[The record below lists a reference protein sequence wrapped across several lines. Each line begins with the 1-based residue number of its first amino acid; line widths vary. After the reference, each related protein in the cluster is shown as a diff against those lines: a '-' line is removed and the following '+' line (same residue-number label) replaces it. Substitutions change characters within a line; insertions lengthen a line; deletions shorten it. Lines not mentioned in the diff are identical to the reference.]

1 MAKIYTDKDASL
13 EPLKGKTIAV
23 IGYGIQGR
31 AQALN
36 LRDSGLKVI
45 IGLRKGG
52 NSWNLAVSEGFEVY
66 EVSDAVAQADVIM
79 VLIPDMEQPKVWQN
93 QIAPFLKEGAV
104 VDFAHGFNIH
114 YGLIKPP
121 KNVDVIMVAP
131 KAPGKAVREEF
142 LAGRGVPA
150 LVAVH
155 QDYSGAALKY
165 ALAIAKGIG
174 ATRAG
179 VIETTFAEETET
191 DLIGEQIVLVGGL
204 MELIKKGFEVLVEM
218 GYQPEVAYFEVL
230 NETKLIMDL
239 IWQRGIYGMLN
250 SVSDTAKYGGLT
262 VGPKIIDEEVKKKMR
277 IFALRVKSGEFA
289 KEWVEEYARGGLTL
303 KKLMESARTHP
314 IEIVGAEMRKLLFGR
329 QQE

>member
-1 MAKIYTDKDASL
+1 MARIYTDKDASL
-13 EPLKGKTIAV
+13 EELKGKTIAV

-52 NSWNLAVSEGFEVY
+52 KSWELATSEGFEVY
-66 EVSDAVAQADVIM
+66 EISEAVKRADVVM
-79 VLIPDMEQPKVWQN
+79 VLIPDMEQPKVWET
-93 QIAPFLKEGAV
+93 QIGPFLKEGAV

-121 KNVDVIMVAP
+121 KYVDVVMVAP

-142 LAGRGVPA
+142 LAGRGVPV
-150 LVAVH
+150 LVAVY
-155 QDYSGAALKY
+155 QDYSGSALKR

-230 NETKLIMDL
+230 NEAKLIMDL
-239 IWQRGIYGMLN
+239 IWRNGIYGMLTG
-250 SVSDTAKYGGLT
+250 VSDTAKYGGLT
-262 VGPKIIDEEVKKKMR
+262 VGPKVIDEEVKAKMKNA
-277 IFALRVKSGEFA
+277 ALRVKSGEFA
-289 KEWVEEYARGGLTL
+289 KEWIEEYSKGAPNL
-303 KKLMESARTHP
+303 KRLMELVRSHP
-314 IEIVGAEMRKLLFGR
+314 IEQVGKEMRKLLFGT
-329 QQE
+329 

>member
-1 MAKIYTDKDASL
+1 MARVYTDSDASL
-13 EPLKGKTIAV
+13 EPLKNKTIAV

-31 AQALN
+31 AQAMN
-36 LRDSGLKVI
+36 LRDSGLRVVVS
-45 IGLRKGG
+45 LRKGG
-52 NSWNLAVSEGFEVY
+52 KSWDLAVSERFEVY
-66 EVSDAVAQADVIM
+66 EVEEAVKRADVVL
-79 VLIPDMEQPKVWQN
+79 VLIPDMEQPKVWER
-93 QIAPFLKEGAV
+93 QIGPFLKEGAV

-121 KNVDVIMVAP
+121 RHVDVVMVAP

-155 QDYSGAALKY
+155 QDYSGSALKY
-165 ALAIAKGIG
+165 ALALAKGIG

-191 DLIGEQIVLVGGL
+191 DLIGEQTVLVGGL
-204 MELIKKGFEVLVEM
+204 MELIKRGFEVLVEM

-230 NETKLIMDL
+230 NEAKLIMDL

-250 SVSDTAKYGGLT
+250 GVSDTAKYGGLT
-262 VGPKIIDEEVKKKMR
+262 VGPKVIDEDLKDKMR
-277 IFALRVKSGEFA
+277 QAALRVKSGEFA
-289 KEWVEEYARGGLTL
+289 KEWVEEYSKGAPTL
-303 KKLMESARTHP
+303 KRLMEAVKNHP
-314 IEIVGAEMRKLLFGR
+314 IEQVGTQMRKLLFGP
-329 QQE
+329 

>member
-1 MAKIYTDKDASL
+1 MARVYTDSDASL
-13 EPLKGKTIAV
+13 EPLKNKTIAV

-31 AQALN
+31 AQAMN
-36 LRDSGLKVI
+36 LRDSGLRVVV
-45 IGLRKGG
+45 GLRKGG
-52 NSWNLAVSEGFEVY
+52 KSWDLAVSEKFEVY
-66 EVSDAVAQADVIM
+66 EVEEAVKRADVVL
-79 VLIPDMEQPKVWQN
+79 VLIPDMEQPKVWER
-93 QIAPFLKEGAV
+93 QIGPFLKEGAV

-121 KNVDVIMVAP
+121 RHVDVVMVAP

-155 QDYSGAALKY
+155 QDYSGSALKY
-165 ALAIAKGIG
+165 ALALAKGIG

-191 DLIGEQIVLVGGL
+191 DLIGEQTVLVGGL
-204 MELIKKGFEVLVEM
+204 MELIKRGFEVLVEM

-230 NETKLIMDL
+230 NEAKLIMDL

-250 SVSDTAKYGGLT
+250 GVSDTAKYGGLT
-262 VGPKIIDEEVKKKMR
+262 VGPKVIDEDVKDKMR
-277 IFALRVKSGEFA
+277 QAALRVKSGEFA
-289 KEWVEEYARGGLTL
+289 KEWVEEYSKGAPTL
-303 KKLMESARTHP
+303 KRLMEAVKNHP
-314 IEIVGAEMRKLLFGR
+314 IEQVGTQMRKLLFGP
-329 QQE
+329 

>member
-1 MAKIYTDKDASL
+1 MARVYTDSDASL
-13 EPLKGKTIAV
+13 EPLKSKTIAV

-31 AQALN
+31 AQAMN
-36 LRDSGLKVI
+36 LRDSGLRVVV
-45 IGLRKGG
+45 GLRKGG
-52 NSWNLAVSEGFEVY
+52 KSWDLAVAERFEVC
-66 EVSDAVAQADVIM
+66 EVEEAVKRADVVL
-79 VLIPDMEQPKVWQN
+79 VLIPDMEQPKVWER
-93 QIAPFLKEGAV
+93 QIGPFLKEGAV

-121 KNVDVIMVAP
+121 RHVDVVMVAP

-155 QDYSGAALKY
+155 QDYSGSALKY
-165 ALAIAKGIG
+165 ALALARGIG

-191 DLIGEQIVLVGGL
+191 DLIGEQTVLVGGL
-204 MELIKKGFEVLVEM
+204 MELIKRGFEVLVEM

-230 NETKLIMDL
+230 NEAKLIMDL

-250 SVSDTAKYGGLT
+250 GISDTAKYGGLT
-262 VGPKIIDEEVKKKMR
+262 VGPKVIDEDVKDKMR
-277 IFALRVKSGEFA
+277 QAALRVKSGEFA
-289 KEWVEEYARGGLTL
+289 KEWLEEYSKGAPTL
-303 KKLMESARTHP
+303 KRLMEAVKNHP
-314 IEIVGAEMRKLLFGR
+314 IEQVGTQMRKLLFGP
-329 QQE
+329 

>member
-1 MAKIYTDKDASL
+1 MAKIYTERDASL
-13 EPLKGKTIAV
+13 EPLRGKTIAV
-23 IGYGIQGR
+23 VGYGIQGR

-45 IGLRKGG
+45 IGVRRGG
-52 NSWNLAVSEGFEVY
+52 KSWELASSEGFEVY
-66 EVSDAVAQADVIM
+66 EVGDAVARADVVM
-79 VLIPDMEQPKVWQN
+79 VLIPDMEQPKVWRE
-93 QIAPFLKEGAV
+93 QIAPNLREGAV
-104 VDFAHGFNIH
+104 VDFAHGFNVH

-121 KNVDVIMVAP
+121 KNVDVVMVAP
-131 KAPGKAVREEF
+131 KGPGRAVREEY

-150 LVAVH
+150 LVAVY
-155 QDYSGAALKY
+155 QDYSGSALKY

-191 DLIGEQIVLVGGL
+191 DLIGEQTVLVGGL

-230 NETKLIMDL
+230 NEAKLIMDL

-250 SVSDTAKYGGLT
+250 GVSDTAKYGGLT
-262 VGPKIIDEEVKKKMR
+262 VGPKIINEDVKRRMKEAAM
-277 IFALRVKSGEFA
+277 RVKNGDFA
-289 KEWVEEYARGGLTL
+289 REWVEEYSRGAPTL
-303 KKLMESARTHP
+303 KRLMEEAKGHQ
-314 IEIVGAEMRKLLFGR
+314 IEKVGEEMRRLIFAL
-329 QQE
+329 

>member
-1 MAKIYTDKDASL
+1 MAKIYTDREASL

-36 LRDSGLKVI
+36 LRDSGLEVI
-45 IGLRKGG
+45 IGLRRGG
-52 NSWNLAVSEGFEVY
+52 KSWELATSEGFRVY
-66 EVSDAVAQADVIM
+66 EIGEAVRKADVIL
-79 VLIPDMEQPKVWQN
+79 VLIPDMEQPKVWQE
-93 QIAPFLKEGAV
+93 QIAPNLKEGAV
-104 VDFAHGFNIH
+104 VDFAHGFNVH
-114 YGLIKPP
+114 FGLIKPP
-121 KNVDVIMVAP
+121 KNIDVIMVAP
-131 KAPGKAVREEF
+131 KAPGKAVREEY

-150 LVAVH
+150 LVAVY
-155 QDYSGAALKY
+155 QDYSGSALKY
-165 ALAIAKGIG
+165 ALALAKGIG

-230 NETKLIMDL
+230 NEAKLIMDL

-250 SVSDTAKYGGLT
+250 GVSDTAKYGGLT
-262 VGPKIIDEEVKKKMR
+262 VGPRVIDENVKRKMKE
-277 IFALRVKSGEFA
+277 AAMRVKSGEFA
-289 KEWVEEYARGGLTL
+289 KEWVEEYNRGAPTL
-303 KKLMESARTHP
+303 RKLMEEARTHP
-314 IEIVGAEMRKLLFGR
+314 IEKVGEKMRKLLFGP
-329 QQE
+329 

>member
-1 MAKIYTDKDASL
+1 MARVYTDSDASL
-13 EPLKGKTIAV
+13 EPLKNKTIAV

-31 AQALN
+31 AQAMN
-36 LRDSGLKVI
+36 LRDSGLRVI
-45 IGLRKGG
+45 VGLRKGG
-52 NSWNLAVSEGFEVY
+52 KSWDLAVSERFEVY
-66 EVSDAVAQADVIM
+66 EVEEAVKRADVVL
-79 VLIPDMEQPKVWQN
+79 VLIPDMEQPMVWER
-93 QIAPFLKEGAV
+93 QIGPFLKEGAV

-121 KNVDVIMVAP
+121 RHVDVVMVAP

-155 QDYSGAALKY
+155 QDYSGSALKY
-165 ALAIAKGIG
+165 ALALAKGIG

-191 DLIGEQIVLVGGL
+191 DLIGEQTVLVGGL
-204 MELIKKGFEVLVEM
+204 MELIKRGFEVLVEM

-230 NETKLIMDL
+230 NEAKLIMDL

-250 SVSDTAKYGGLT
+250 GVSDTAKYGGLT
-262 VGPKIIDEEVKKKMR
+262 VGPKVIDEDVKDKMR
-277 IFALRVKSGEFA
+277 QAALRVKSGEFA
-289 KEWVEEYARGGLTL
+289 KEWVEEYSKGAPTL
-303 KKLMESARTHP
+303 KRLMEAVKNHP
-314 IEIVGAEMRKLLFGR
+314 IEQVGTQMRKLLFGP
-329 QQE
+329 

>member
-1 MAKIYTDKDASL
+1 MARVYTDSDASL
-13 EPLKGKTIAV
+13 EPLKNKTIAV

-31 AQALN
+31 AQAMN
-36 LRDSGLKVI
+36 LRDSGLRVVV
-45 IGLRKGG
+45 GLRKGG
-52 NSWNLAVSEGFEVY
+52 KSWDLAVSERFEVY
-66 EVSDAVAQADVIM
+66 EVEEAVKRADVVL
-79 VLIPDMEQPKVWQN
+79 VLIPDMEQPMVWER
-93 QIAPFLKEGAV
+93 QIGPFLKEGAV

-121 KNVDVIMVAP
+121 RHVDVVMVAP

-155 QDYSGAALKY
+155 QDYSGSALKY
-165 ALAIAKGIG
+165 ALALAKGIG

-191 DLIGEQIVLVGGL
+191 DLIGEQTVLVGGL
-204 MELIKKGFEVLVEM
+204 MELIKRGFEVLVEM

-230 NETKLIMDL
+230 NEAKLIMDL

-250 SVSDTAKYGGLT
+250 GVSDTAKYGGLI
-262 VGPKIIDEEVKKKMR
+262 VGPKVIDEDVKDKMR
-277 IFALRVKSGEFA
+277 QAALRVKSGEFA
-289 KEWVEEYARGGLTL
+289 KEWVEEYSKGAPTL
-303 KKLMESARTHP
+303 KRLMEAVKNHP
-314 IEIVGAEMRKLLFGR
+314 IEQVGTQMRKLLFGP
-329 QQE
+329 

>member
-1 MAKIYTDKDASL
+1 MARVYTDSDASL
-13 EPLKGKTIAV
+13 EPLKNKTIAV

-31 AQALN
+31 AQAMN
-36 LRDSGLKVI
+36 LRDSGLRVVV
-45 IGLRKGG
+45 GLRKGG
-52 NSWNLAVSEGFEVY
+52 KSWDLAVSERFEVY
-66 EVSDAVAQADVIM
+66 EVEEAVKRADVVL
-79 VLIPDMEQPKVWQN
+79 VLIPDMEQPKVWER
-93 QIAPFLKEGAV
+93 QIGPFLKEGAV

-121 KNVDVIMVAP
+121 RHVDVVMVAP

-155 QDYSGAALKY
+155 QDYSGSALKY
-165 ALAIAKGIG
+165 ALALARGIG

-191 DLIGEQIVLVGGL
+191 DLIGEQTVLVGGL
-204 MELIKKGFEVLVEM
+204 MELIKRGFEVLVEM

-230 NETKLIMDL
+230 NEAKLIMDL

-250 SVSDTAKYGGLT
+250 GISDTAKYGGLT
-262 VGPKIIDEEVKKKMR
+262 VGPKVIDEDVKDKMR
-277 IFALRVKSGEFA
+277 QAALRVKSGEFA
-289 KEWVEEYARGGLTL
+289 KEWLEEYSKGAPTL
-303 KKLMESARTHP
+303 KRLMEAVKNHP
-314 IEIVGAEMRKLLFGR
+314 IEQVGTQMRKLLFGP
-329 QQE
+329 

>member
-1 MAKIYTDKDASL
+1 MARVYTDSDASL
-13 EPLKGKTIAV
+13 EPLKNKTIAV

-31 AQALN
+31 AQAMN
-36 LRDSGLKVI
+36 LRDSGLRVVV
-45 IGLRKGG
+45 GLRKGG
-52 NSWNLAVSEGFEVY
+52 KSWDLAVSERFEVY
-66 EVSDAVAQADVIM
+66 EVEEAVKRADVVL
-79 VLIPDMEQPKVWQN
+79 VLIPDMEQPKVWER
-93 QIAPFLKEGAV
+93 QIGPFLKEGAV

-121 KNVDVIMVAP
+121 RHVDVVMVAP

-155 QDYSGAALKY
+155 QDYSGSALKY
-165 ALAIAKGIG
+165 ALALAKGIG

-191 DLIGEQIVLVGGL
+191 DLIGEQTVLVGGL
-204 MELIKKGFEVLVEM
+204 MELIKRGFEVLVEM

-230 NETKLIMDL
+230 NEAKLIMDL

-250 SVSDTAKYGGLT
+250 GVSDTAKYGGLT
-262 VGPKIIDEEVKKKMR
+262 VGPKVIDEDVKDKMR
-277 IFALRVKSGEFA
+277 QAAFRVKSGEFA
-289 KEWVEEYARGGLTL
+289 KEWVEEYSKGAPTL
-303 KKLMESARTHP
+303 KRLMEAVKNHP
-314 IEIVGAEMRKLLFGR
+314 IEQVGTQMRKLLFGP
-329 QQE
+329 

>member
-1 MAKIYTDKDASL
+1 MARVYTDSDASL
-13 EPLKGKTIAV
+13 EPLKNKTIAV

-31 AQALN
+31 AQAMN
-36 LRDSGLKVI
+36 LRDSGLRVVV
-45 IGLRKGG
+45 GLRKGG
-52 NSWNLAVSEGFEVY
+52 KSWDLAVSERFEVY
-66 EVSDAVAQADVIM
+66 EVEEAVKRADVVL
-79 VLIPDMEQPKVWQN
+79 VLIPDMEQPMVWER
-93 QIAPFLKEGAV
+93 QIGPFLKEGAV

-121 KNVDVIMVAP
+121 RHVDVVMVAP

-155 QDYSGAALKY
+155 QDYSGSALRY
-165 ALAIAKGIG
+165 ALALAKGIG

-191 DLIGEQIVLVGGL
+191 DLIGEQTVLVGGL

-230 NETKLIMDL
+230 NEAKLIMDL

-250 SVSDTAKYGGLT
+250 GVSDTAKYGGLT
-262 VGPKIIDEEVKKKMR
+262 VGPKVIDEDVKDKMR
-277 IFALRVKSGEFA
+277 QAALRVKSGEFA
-289 KEWVEEYARGGLTL
+289 KEWLEEYSKGAPTL
-303 KKLMESARTHP
+303 KMLMEAVKNHP
-314 IEIVGAEMRKLLFGR
+314 IEQVGTQMRKLLFGP
-329 QQE
+329 

>member
-1 MAKIYTDKDASL
+1 MTRVYTDSDASL
-13 EPLKGKTIAV
+13 EPLKNKTIAV

-31 AQALN
+31 TQAMN
-36 LRDSGLKVI
+36 LRDSGLRVI
-45 IGLRKGG
+45 VGLRKGG
-52 NSWNLAVSEGFEVY
+52 KSWDLAVAERFEVY
-66 EVSDAVAQADVIM
+66 EVEEAVKRADVVL
-79 VLIPDMEQPKVWQN
+79 VLIPDMEQPKVWERQMG
-93 QIAPFLKEGAV
+93 PFLKEGAV

-121 KNVDVIMVAP
+121 RHVDVVMVAP

-155 QDYSGAALKY
+155 QDYSGSALKY
-165 ALAIAKGIG
+165 ALALAKGIG

-204 MELIKKGFEVLVEM
+204 MELIKRGFEVLVEM

-230 NETKLIMDL
+230 NEAKLIMDL

-250 SVSDTAKYGGLT
+250 GVSDTAKYGGLT
-262 VGPKIIDEEVKKKMR
+262 VGPKVIDEDVKDKMR
-277 IFALRVKSGEFA
+277 QAALRVKSSEFA
-289 KEWVEEYARGGLTL
+289 KEWVEEYSKGAPTL
-303 KKLMESARTHP
+303 KRLMETVKNHP
-314 IEIVGAEMRKLLFGR
+314 IEQVGTHMRKLLFGP
-329 QQE
+329 

>member
-1 MAKIYTDKDASL
+1 MARVYTDSDASL
-13 EPLKGKTIAV
+13 EPLKNKTIAV

-31 AQALN
+31 AQAMN
-36 LRDSGLKVI
+36 LRDSGLRVI
-45 IGLRKGG
+45 VGLRKGG
-52 NSWNLAVSEGFEVY
+52 KSWDLAVAERFEVY
-66 EVSDAVAQADVIM
+66 EVEEAVKRADVVL
-79 VLIPDMEQPKVWQN
+79 VLIPDMEQPKVWER
-93 QIAPFLKEGAV
+93 QIGPFLKEGAV

-121 KNVDVIMVAP
+121 RHVDVVMVAP

-155 QDYSGAALKY
+155 QDYSGSALKY
-165 ALAIAKGIG
+165 ALALAKGIG

-204 MELIKKGFEVLVEM
+204 MELIKRGFEVLVEM

-230 NETKLIMDL
+230 NEAKLIMDL

-250 SVSDTAKYGGLT
+250 GVSDTAKYGGLT
-262 VGPKIIDEEVKKKMR
+262 VGPKVIDEDVKDKMR
-277 IFALRVKSGEFA
+277 QAALRVKSGEFA
-289 KEWVEEYARGGLTL
+289 KEWVEEYSKGAPTL
-303 KKLMESARTHP
+303 KRLMEAVKNHP
-314 IEIVGAEMRKLLFGR
+314 IEQVGTHMRKLLFGP
-329 QQE
+329 

>member
-1 MAKIYTDKDASL
+1 MARVYTDSDASL
-13 EPLKGKTIAV
+13 EPLKNKTIAV

-31 AQALN
+31 AQAMN
-36 LRDSGLKVI
+36 LRDSGLRVVV
-45 IGLRKGG
+45 GLRRGG
-52 NSWNLAVSEGFEVY
+52 KSWDLAVAERFEVY
-66 EVSDAVAQADVIM
+66 EVEEAVKRADVVL
-79 VLIPDMEQPKVWQN
+79 VLISDMEQPKVWER
-93 QIAPFLKEGAV
+93 QIGPFLKEGAV

-121 KNVDVIMVAP
+121 RHVDVVMVAP

-155 QDYSGAALKY
+155 QDYSGSALKY
-165 ALAIAKGIG
+165 ALALAKGIG

-191 DLIGEQIVLVGGL
+191 DLIGEQTVLVGGL
-204 MELIKKGFEVLVEM
+204 MELIKRGFEVLVEM

-230 NETKLIMDL
+230 NEAKLIMDL

-250 SVSDTAKYGGLT
+250 GVSDTAKYGGLT
-262 VGPKIIDEEVKKKMR
+262 VGPKVIDEDVKDKMR
-277 IFALRVKSGEFA
+277 QAALRVKSGEFA
-289 KEWVEEYARGGLTL
+289 KEWLEEYSKGAPTL
-303 KKLMESARTHP
+303 KRLMEAVKNHP
-314 IEIVGAEMRKLLFGR
+314 IEQVGTQMRKLLFGP
-329 QQE
+329 

>member
-1 MAKIYTDKDASL
+1 MARVYTDSDASL
-13 EPLKGKTIAV
+13 EPLKNKTIAV

-31 AQALN
+31 AQAMN
-36 LRDSGLKVI
+36 LRDSGLRVVV
-45 IGLRKGG
+45 GLRKGG
-52 NSWNLAVSEGFEVY
+52 KSWDLAVSERFEVY
-66 EVSDAVAQADVIM
+66 EVEEAVKRADVVL
-79 VLIPDMEQPKVWQN
+79 VLIPDMEQPKVWER
-93 QIAPFLKEGAV
+93 QIGPFLKEGAV

-121 KNVDVIMVAP
+121 RHVDVVMVAP

-155 QDYSGAALKY
+155 QDYSGSALKY
-165 ALAIAKGIG
+165 ALALAKGIG

-191 DLIGEQIVLVGGL
+191 DLIGEQTVLVGGL
-204 MELIKKGFEVLVEM
+204 MELIKRGFEVLVEM

-230 NETKLIMDL
+230 NEAKLIMDL

-250 SVSDTAKYGGLT
+250 GVSDTAKYGGLT
-262 VGPKIIDEEVKKKMR
+262 VGPKVIDEDVKDKMR
-277 IFALRVKSGEFA
+277 QAALRVKSGEFA
-289 KEWVEEYARGGLTL
+289 KEWLEEYSKGAPTL
-303 KKLMESARTHP
+303 ERLMEAVKNYP
-314 IEIVGAEMRKLLFGR
+314 IEQVGTQMRKLLFGP
-329 QQE
+329 

>member
-1 MAKIYTDKDASL
+1 MARIYTDKDASL
-13 EPLKGKTIAV
+13 EELKGKTIAV

-45 IGLRKGG
+45 VGLRRGG
-52 NSWNLAVSEGFEVY
+52 KSWELATSEGFEVY
-66 EVSDAVAQADVIM
+66 EISEAVKRADVVM
-79 VLIPDMEQPKVWQN
+79 VLIPDMEQPKVWET
-93 QIAPFLKEGAV
+93 QIGPFLKEGAV

-121 KNVDVIMVAP
+121 KYVDVVMVAP

-150 LVAVH
+150 LVAVY
-155 QDYSGAALKY
+155 QDYSGSALKR

-230 NETKLIMDL
+230 NEAKLIMDL
-239 IWQRGIYGMLN
+239 IWRNGIYGMLTG
-250 SVSDTAKYGGLT
+250 VSDTAKYGGLT
-262 VGPKIIDEEVKKKMR
+262 VGPKVIDEEVKAKMKNA
-277 IFALRVKSGEFA
+277 ALRVKSGEFA
-289 KEWVEEYARGGLTL
+289 KEWIEEYSKGAPNL
-303 KKLMESARTHP
+303 KRLMELVRSHP
-314 IEIVGAEMRKLLFGR
+314 IEQVGKEMRKLLFGT
-329 QQE
+329 

>member
-1 MAKIYTDKDASL
+1 MARVYTDSDASL
-13 EPLKGKTIAV
+13 EPLKNKTIAV

-31 AQALN
+31 AQAMN
-36 LRDSGLKVI
+36 LRDSGLRVVV
-45 IGLRKGG
+45 GLRKGG
-52 NSWNLAVSEGFEVY
+52 KSWDLAVAERFEVY
-66 EVSDAVAQADVIM
+66 EVEEAVKRADVVL
-79 VLIPDMEQPKVWQN
+79 VLIPDMEQPKVWER
-93 QIAPFLKEGAV
+93 QIGPFLKEGAV

-121 KNVDVIMVAP
+121 RHVDVVMVAP

-155 QDYSGAALKY
+155 QDYSGSALKY
-165 ALAIAKGIG
+165 ALALAKGIG

-191 DLIGEQIVLVGGL
+191 DLIGEQTVLVGGL
-204 MELIKKGFEVLVEM
+204 MELIKRGFEVLVEM

-230 NETKLIMDL
+230 NEAKLIMDL

-250 SVSDTAKYGGLT
+250 GVSDTAKYGGLT
-262 VGPKIIDEEVKKKMR
+262 VGPKVIDEDVKDKMR
-277 IFALRVKSGEFA
+277 QAALRVKSGEFA
-289 KEWVEEYARGGLTL
+289 KEWVEEYSKGAPTL
-303 KKLMESARTHP
+303 KRLMEAVKNHP
-314 IEIVGAEMRKLLFGR
+314 IEQSARR
-329 QQE
+329 